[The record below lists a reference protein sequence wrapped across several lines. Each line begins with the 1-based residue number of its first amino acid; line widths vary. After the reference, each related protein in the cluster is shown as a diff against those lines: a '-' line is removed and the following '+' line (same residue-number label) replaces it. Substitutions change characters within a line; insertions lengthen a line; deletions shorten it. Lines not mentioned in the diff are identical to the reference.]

1 MKKISPALPKM
12 KESYS
17 QPEDFFGTFF
27 RNPKNNTYG
36 WKPAKAYTPG
46 IEIFQQDTPANN
58 VYFIERGLVKL
69 CNYLSPSQALA
80 VGGTG
85 DTLRET
91 LCIHSNNVTP
101 LFLNDYL
108 SE

>member
-1 MKKISPALPKM
+1 LRV

-17 QPEDFFGTFF
+17 QPEDFFAAFF
-27 RNPKNNTYG
+27 RNPKNNADG

-69 CNYLSPSQALA
+69 SCLES
-80 VGGTG
+80 GG
-85 DTLRET
+85 
-91 LCIHSNNVTP
+91 HSVIINSLIIEATFRQHI
-101 LFLNDYL
+101 LW
-108 SE
+108 SHC